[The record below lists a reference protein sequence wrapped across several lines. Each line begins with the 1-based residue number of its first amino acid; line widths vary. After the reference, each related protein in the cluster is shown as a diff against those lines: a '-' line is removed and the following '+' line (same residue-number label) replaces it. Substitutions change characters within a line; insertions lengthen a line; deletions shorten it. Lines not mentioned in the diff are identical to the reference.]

1 MQQITVIVADDHAL
15 FREGLVMLLSLQHD
29 IKVVG
34 ESADGLEAVSLVEAL
49 QPDILLLDI
58 RMPKLGGLEVLAQI
72 RLKSPSTRTLIL
84 SGFFEEE
91 YITEAFQRGARG
103 YLVKVATPQD
113 LLKAIRATHAGE
125 LWAERKVLSQVV
137 ERLLQTMEGLNP
149 PLSALRENLTERERE
164 VVQWVIQGMMNK
176 EIATQL
182 GISDKTVKAHLSNIF
197 SKLKVSRRLQLLLHQ
212 IAKRTD

>member
-1 MQQITVIVADDHAL
+1 MPQITVIVADDHAL

-34 ESADGLEAVSLVEAL
+34 EAADGLEAVSLVEAL
-49 QPDILLLDI
+49 RPDILLLDI
-58 RMPKLGGLEVLAQI
+58 RMPKLSGQEVLAQI
-72 RLKSPSTRTLIL
+72 RLKSPSTRPLIL

-91 YITEAFQRGARG
+91 YITEAFHRGAKG
-103 YLVKVATPQD
+103 YLVKVTTHQD
-113 LLKAIRATHAGE
+113 LLKAIRTTHAGE

-137 ERLLQTMEGLNP
+137 EGLLQRMEGLT
-149 PLSALRENLTERERE
+149 LSALRDNLTEREQE

-176 EIATQL
+176 EIGAQL
-182 GISDKTVKAHLSNIF
+182 GISVKTVKAHLSNIF
-197 SKLKVSRRLQLLLHQ
+197 SKLKVSRRLELLLHQ